1 MGLASALL
9 WGAAGLVNGRVARA
23 ESAPLAVA
31 WALLTGFVVAA
42 TLAVASSGV
51 PGEATSADWAWAL
64 TASVATLGGL
74 LLSYESYRRGKL
86 GVVAPIVATQGA
98 IAAVIAVLAGDPL
111 ALGAGVMLVVIVVGV
126 VLASKPEAMPEDTPP
141 VPRRTSLVAPAVA
154 LAGALSFGVGLF
166 SASRVSDDLSAFW
179 LALMPRAT
187 GLVLLVIPLLL
198 LRGLRVP
205 RPLWPLVAVG
215 RHARGR
221 GAHRLRRRRPRQ
233 RRHRGGDELA
243 VRDRDGGRRR
253 RAVARVPHPRPDRRH
268 RRRGPR
274 RRRPGD
280 RAELTSAPRS
290 VINNVPPRRPQPH
303 QPAWDT
309 PRRLRPESLA
319 STGSHSRTGAGSS
332 STTL

>member
-1 MGLASALL
+1 MTAVFVGLASALL

-42 TLAVASSGV
+42 TLAFTTSGL
-51 PGEATSADWAWAL
+51 PRDATSADWAWAL

-111 ALGAGVMLVVIVVGV
+111 ALGAGLMLVIIVVGV
-126 VLASKPEAMPEDTPP
+126 VLASKPEALPEDVPP
-141 VPRRTSLVAPAVA
+141 VPRRASLVAPAVA
-154 LAGALSFGVGLF
+154 LAGALAFGVGLF
-166 SASRVSDDLSAFW
+166 SASRVSDDLGALW

-198 LRGLRVP
+198 LRGMRVP

-215 RHARGR
+215 GTLEVSGLIAFVVAARDS
-221 GAHRLRRRRPRQ
+221 AAIAAVMSSQFALVTAI
-233 RRHRGGDELA
+233 GGVVLWKEHLTRVQVAGIAVVALGIAGLA
-243 VRDRDGGRRR
+243 VVQ
-253 RAVARVPHPRPDRRH
+253 A
-268 RRRGPR
+268 
-274 RRRPGD
+274 
-280 RAELTSAPRS
+280 
-290 VINNVPPRRPQPH
+290 
-303 QPAWDT
+303 
-309 PRRLRPESLA
+309 
-319 STGSHSRTGAGSS
+319 
-332 STTL
+332 

>member
-1 MGLASALL
+1 MTAVVVGLVSALL

-42 TLAVASSGV
+42 TLALTTSGL
-51 PGEATSADWAWAL
+51 PGEATGADWAWAL

-111 ALGAGVMLVVIVVGV
+111 ALGAGLMLVVIVVGV
-126 VLASKPEAMPEDTPP
+126 VLASKPEALPEDVPP

-198 LRGLRVP
+198 LRGMRVP

-215 RHARGR
+215 GTLEVSGLIAFVVAARDS
-221 GAHRLRRRRPRQ
+221 AAIAAVMSSQ
-233 RRHRGGDELA
+233 FAIVTAIGGVVLWREHLTRAQIAGIAVVALGVAGLA
-243 VRDRDGGRRR
+243 IVQ
-253 RAVARVPHPRPDRRH
+253 
-268 RRRGPR
+268 
-274 RRRPGD
+274 
-280 RAELTSAPRS
+280 S
-290 VINNVPPRRPQPH
+290 
-303 QPAWDT
+303 
-309 PRRLRPESLA
+309 
-319 STGSHSRTGAGSS
+319 
-332 STTL
+332 

>member
-1 MGLASALL
+1 MTAVLVGLASALL

-23 ESAPLAVA
+23 ESAQLAVA

-51 PGEATSADWAWAL
+51 PAEATGEDWAWAL

-111 ALGAGVMLVVIVVGV
+111 ALGAGAMLVVIVVGV

-154 LAGALSFGVGLF
+154 LAGAVSFGVGLF

-215 RHARGR
+215 GTLEVAGLIAFVVAARDS
-221 GAHRLRRRRPRQ
+221 AAIAAVMSSQ
-233 RRHRGGDELA
+233 FAIVTAVGGVVLWREYLTRVQIAGIA
-243 VRDRDGGRRR
+243 V
-253 RAVARVPHPRPDRRH
+253 VALGVA
-268 RRRGPR
+268 GL
-274 RRRPGD
+274 GD
-280 RAELTSAPRS
+280 RA
-290 VINNVPPRRPQPH
+290 
-303 QPAWDT
+303 D
-309 PRRLRPESLA
+309 
-319 STGSHSRTGAGSS
+319 
-332 STTL
+332 

>member
-1 MGLASALL
+1 VTAVLVGLASALL

-31 WALLTGFVVAA
+31 WALLTGFVVAG
-42 TLAVASSGV
+42 TLAIAASGV
-51 PGEATSADWAWAL
+51 PAEATGTDWAWAL

-111 ALGAGVMLVVIVVGV
+111 ALGAGVMLVIIVVGV
-126 VLASKPEAMPEDTPP
+126 VLASKPEALPEDVPP

-166 SASRVSDDLSAFW
+166 AASRVSDDLSAFW

-198 LRGLRVP
+198 TRGMRVP

-215 RHARGR
+215 GTLEVSGLIAFVVAARDS
-221 GAHRLRRRRPRQ
+221 AAIAAVMASQ
-233 RRHRGGDELA
+233 FAIVTAVGGVVLWREHLTRVQIAGIAVVAAGVAGLA
-243 VRDRDGGRRR
+243 VLQ
-253 RAVARVPHPRPDRRH
+253 A
-268 RRRGPR
+268 
-274 RRRPGD
+274 
-280 RAELTSAPRS
+280 
-290 VINNVPPRRPQPH
+290 
-303 QPAWDT
+303 
-309 PRRLRPESLA
+309 
-319 STGSHSRTGAGSS
+319 
-332 STTL
+332 